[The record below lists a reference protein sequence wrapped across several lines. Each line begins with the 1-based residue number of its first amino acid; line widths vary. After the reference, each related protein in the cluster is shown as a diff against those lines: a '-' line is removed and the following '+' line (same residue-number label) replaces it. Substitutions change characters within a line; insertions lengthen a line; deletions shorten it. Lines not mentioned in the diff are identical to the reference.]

1 MINPNAFYAGGI
13 AVRSYDLFA
22 VSPATAGDIAFYV
35 TCAKRF
41 GSDVLELGVG
51 TGRVAL
57 PLAEAGC
64 TVTGLDL
71 SGAMLD
77 VARDKTKRLAP
88 EVSGRLT
95 FMAGDRARSI

>member
-57 PLAEAGC
+57 PLAEAQ
-64 TVTGLDL
+64 
-71 SGAMLD
+71 GAFPAG
-77 VARDKTKRLAP
+77 VCECHRGKCNRHESHSNAP
-88 EVSGRLT
+88 PR
-95 FMAGDRARSI
+95 